1 MTLYRIQ
8 WISLLT
14 AYKGHGSWQQHISQE
29 EIDELNQKHAGLV
42 RHWVVSQT
50 S

>member
-1 MTLYRIQ
+1 MYRIQ

-14 AYKGHGSWQQHISQE
+14 DYKGHGSWLKRRISQD

-42 RHWVVSQT
+42 KHWVVSQT

>member
-1 MTLYRIQ
+1 MTMYRIQ

-14 AYKGHGSWQQHISQE
+14 DYKGHGSWQRRISQD
-29 EIDELNQKHAGLV
+29 EIDELNQINAGLV